1 MQAPQVIDRGSLA
14 PVCSSSWIS
23 SWIADHA
30 PPDMDSR
37 GIARGGHG
45 SAEARRGAAVR
56 TRAWFTPLM
65 GSEDRW
71 RDQLANAREAHP
83 EPREADLERRETTV
97 EAREIVVE
105 AREIVVEA
113 RDAAHAERKDAARE
127 IGAAADKRDAAADDR
142 DAAAGKRENDLDRA
156 EMLDPESEY
165 GAHWPERRNAG
176 LDRGHAKD
184 DRTASHDDRIA
195 LTDGDVEHDTD
206 RT

>member
-1 MQAPQVIDRGSLA
+1 MRAATV
-14 PVCSSSWIS
+14 
-23 SWIADHA
+23 
-30 PPDMDSR
+30 
-37 GIARGGHG
+37 
-45 SAEARRGAAVR
+45 RRLSTLVAAVR
-56 TRAWFTPLM
+56 ARAWFTPFM

-71 RDQLANAREAHP
+71 RDQLANTREAHP
-83 EPREADLERRETTV
+83 EPREADLERRETAV

-113 RDAAHAERKDAARE
+113 RDAAHAERIDAARE
-127 IGAAADKRDAAADDR
+127 IGAAADKRDAASDDR
-142 DAAAGKRENDLDRA
+142 DLAAGKRENDLDRA
-156 EMLDPESEY
+156 EMLDPESKY

-195 LTDGDVEHDTD
+195 LTEGDVEHDTD